1 MPAVCR
7 LHYPTLCL
15 LCSPGPCRCPI
26 PPSECSI
33 HGPPPVH
40 RRRQQRRSGGCALR
54 QASGGLL
61 VLLVQ
66 PQRRR
71 GAGGVCGCAGGGGG
85 VCVWGGGGGGRAGSS
100 LQAAPT
106 LLPPRCSSN
115 QAINASEALPQPL
128 ASASN
133 GFLSLLPRRRGVLC
147 CAGQGRHHGPALPD
161 AARGALPLLP
171 GSAHLHDRRDGAVRQ
186 PAVLCLACV
195 LQDTS
200 HLDSRCGM
208 PVLLAAPA
216 HPPAHP
222 PIRCSYLSALRTCF
236 AAGGKEL
243 VGFERYMALRKS
255 GGNHCHLNAIAVP
268 GASAGVGRG
277 TRSRGVRNSSSSTV
291 GSDRASETAT
301 PGRRP
306 CTSSAAQSRVTA
318 PSAAAAAAQ
327 ARAAFE
333 RAAER
338 HGFTLTFLPKLIGD
352 AEAKEQLRGV
362 GEHGGGGGV
371 DHGRGSTRHAACW
384 PSVSFLLPPTCHPC
398 HPDSQPT
405 CPPRSSSF
413 SRRRRALRCAAARRG
428 AHGAPHCLRRALSP
442 QLWAG
447 GACRA
452 GGLPGAVSAA
462 EWVCIHT
469 VV

>member
-1 MPAVCR
+1 
-7 LHYPTLCL
+7 
-15 LCSPGPCRCPI
+15 
-26 PPSECSI
+26 
-33 HGPPPVH
+33 
-40 RRRQQRRSGGCALR
+40 
-54 QASGGLL
+54 
-61 VLLVQ
+61 
-66 PQRRR
+66 
-71 GAGGVCGCAGGGGG
+71 
-85 VCVWGGGGGGRAGSS
+85 
-100 LQAAPT
+100 
-106 LLPPRCSSN
+106 
-115 QAINASEALPQPL
+115 
-128 ASASN
+128 
-133 GFLSLLPRRRGVLC
+133 
-147 CAGQGRHHGPALPD
+147 
-161 AARGALPLLP
+161 
-171 GSAHLHDRRDGAVRQ
+171 
-186 PAVLCLACV
+186 
-195 LQDTS
+195 
-200 HLDSRCGM
+200 M

-362 GEHGGGGGV
+362 GELGGGGGLTTA
-371 DHGRGSTRHAACW
+371 GAARGMLPAGHPSRSFCLPPATHATPTPSPPALLAPP
-384 PSVSFLLPPTCHPC
+384 PSVGDGEHFVALLPDGARMAHRIAYGERFPLNFGREVLAELAG
-398 HPDSQPT
+398 
-405 CPPRSSSF
+405 CPER
-413 SRRRRALRCAAARRG
+413 
-428 AHGAPHCLRRALSP
+428 
-442 QLWAG
+442 
-447 GACRA
+447 
-452 GGLPGAVSAA
+452 
-462 EWVCIHT
+462 
-469 VV
+469 